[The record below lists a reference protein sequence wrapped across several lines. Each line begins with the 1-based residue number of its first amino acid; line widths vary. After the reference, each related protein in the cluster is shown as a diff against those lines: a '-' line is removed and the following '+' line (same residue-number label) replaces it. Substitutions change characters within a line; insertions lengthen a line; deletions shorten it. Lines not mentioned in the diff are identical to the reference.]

1 MFRAVRLIAVVAVLV
16 AGCAPGGAPGGAMNP
31 SADKPTITKAQA
43 LARIEQL
50 INGTV
55 GAIRPKPQLDLHQ
68 PSLNDGLCLDPQD
81 GGSEDRI
88 VVSRSY
94 YLRGLPTTEDV
105 LKEVVAE
112 VKTYWQS
119 QGHYI
124 SGEHQNGLQLYGHSR
139 PEDFLITIGWAAG
152 NVLSLGATS
161 TCLWPNGTPE
171 PSSAP

>member
-1 MFRAVRLIAVVAVLV
+1 MFRAVRLITAAVILV
-16 AGCAPGGAPGGAMNP
+16 AGCAPGGGPGGAMNP

-43 LARIEQL
+43 LTRIEQL

-55 GAIRPKPQLDLHQ
+55 SVIHPKPQLDLYQ

-88 VVSRSY
+88 EVSREY
-94 YLRGLPTTEDV
+94 YLRGLPKTEDA
-105 LKEVVAE
+105 LKEVIAE
-112 VKTYWQS
+112 VKAYWQK

-124 SGEHQNGLQLYGHSR
+124 AVEHENGLQLYGRSR
-139 PEDFLITIGWAAG
+139 PDDFLITIGREAD

-171 PSSAP
+171 PSSTP